1 MGTLCRVVLTG
12 FMGAGKSTVG
22 RLLTQKIGWDFL
34 DIDNQIETSGDAT
47 AKVLFALL
55 GEVAF
60 RKLESDTLA
69 FCLRRSKAVIAVG
82 GAAID
87 MPTNQRLLAKAPGT
101 LVAFFDAPF
110 ATLIKR
116 CLVQERS
123 GGAIYRPLLHKTEVA
138 RARFSARRSLY
149 AAYAHLKVDVTER
162 TPDEVTLIICDTM
175 ARRRQSSRGLRD

>member
-1 MGTLCRVVLTG
+1 
-12 FMGAGKSTVG
+12 MGAGKSTVG
-22 RLLTQKIGWDFL
+22 QLLAQKIGWDFL
-34 DIDNQIETSGDAT
+34 DIDNQIEASARAT
-47 AKVLFALL
+47 AKSLFAIL
-55 GEVAF
+55 GDVAF

-87 MPTNQRLLAKAPGT
+87 MPANQRLLAEAPDS
-101 LVAFFDAPF
+101 LVVFFDAPF

-123 GGAIYRPLLHKTEVA
+123 GGAIYRPLLHKTDVA

-149 AAYAHLKVDVTER
+149 TAHAQLTVDVTER
-162 TPDEVTLIICDTM
+162 TPDEVTLIIRDTM
-175 ARRRQSSRGLRD
+175 ARRRQQSRELRD